1 MKIRALLTLVALAAF
16 VGKAKLHVM
25 IGHFDGR

>member
-1 MKIRALLTLVALAAF
+1 VKVTLLLTLVALAAF
-16 VGKAKLHVM
+16 VAKFHAY